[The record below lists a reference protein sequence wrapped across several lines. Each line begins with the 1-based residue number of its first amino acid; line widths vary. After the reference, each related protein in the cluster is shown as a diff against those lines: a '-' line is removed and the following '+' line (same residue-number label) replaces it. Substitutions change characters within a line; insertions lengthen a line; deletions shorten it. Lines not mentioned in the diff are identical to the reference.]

1 MQPATG
7 DDFCPN
13 TFLFFIK
20 CNNYKNLTNMYVH
33 IHTHYIHRIPTEEV
47 TCFNCLGEKEKKEL
61 DLITNVLISLFLF
74 FLFSH
79 PCPSPPIK

>member
-1 MQPATG
+1 
-7 DDFCPN
+7 
-13 TFLFFIK
+13 
-20 CNNYKNLTNMYVH
+20 MYVH

-74 FLFSH
+74 CLSKWFLLYLLNSTVFSH
-79 PCPSPPIK
+79 LSPPIPLGRG